1 MNWNINY
8 YIIQFWLTSITVWL
22 PFYEEKVQ
30 LCKNPFEPVN
40 ASIVEEV
47 KVITECG
54 VASGIP
60 AKMIWTQHS
69 FRKVA
74 FIIQAVFFYQIAE
87 TIGSGFSSH
96 LGDSGCQRSSP
107 CGTVNLRFQDN
118 LSCFW
123 LSVIN
128 ATPNS
133 PRDDIYLLS
142 VLLTATVTRFS
153 STKVKSCPT

>member
-1 MNWNINY
+1 MKKEFNFVKIP
-8 YIIQFWLTSITVWL
+8 L
-22 PFYEEKVQ
+22 K
-30 LCKNPFEPVN
+30 PVN

-69 FRKVA
+69 LRKVA
-74 FIIQAVFFYQIAE
+74 FIIQAVFFFYQIAE

-118 LSCFW
+118 LSSF
-123 LSVIN
+123 
-128 ATPNS
+128 
-133 PRDDIYLLS
+133 
-142 VLLTATVTRFS
+142 
-153 STKVKSCPT
+153 